1 MDNGNYVKKRRN
13 KIGIQIKICILI
25 VLGALVIN
33 KYNAPLGEKISETLK
48 LNEDYKVEEVVA
60 AVYMAVGEAQA
71 VMSEA
76 IETFSSESAVN
87 EG

>member
-60 AVYMAVGEAQA
+60 AVYMAVGEAQT

-87 EG
+87 EE

>member
-1 MDNGNYVKKRRN
+1 MDNKYYGKKKRS
-13 KIGIQIKICILI
+13 KFGIQIKICILI

-48 LNEDYKVEEVVA
+48 LSEDYKVEEIAA
-60 AVYMAVGEAQA
+60 AVFAAAEEAQA